1 VVKTCLSG
9 TANDAKTRESAAR
22 VTEAR
27 RILLIAPD
35 QAISSVLRE
44 QLSQPETLEISSIET
59 LDAAPQRLAAEN
71 FDGILLDA
79 AIPDPSPW
87 RVLRDGAVTQPI
99 LLLNLPDAAP
109 DSAPIDPVHGVN
121 AVIARPFRLSD
132 LKLAIETLLQP
143 GTLAEDLPIG
153 RYRFRRVQK
162 LLRDSDGGLI
172 RLTEKETAI
181 LEYLIEA
188 GDQPIPRELLLTQVW
203 GYNPDVTTHTLE
215 THIYRLRQK
224 IEDDPS
230 QASILVTVPGGY
242 RLVV

>member
-1 VVKTCLSG
+1 VKTCLSG
-9 TANDAKTRESAAR
+9 AANDAKTRESAAR
-22 VTEAR
+22 VNTAR

-35 QAISSVLRE
+35 QAISLVLSE
-44 QLSQPETLEISSIET
+44 QLTQPDMLEISIAET
-59 LDAAPQRLAAEN
+59 VDAALERLAAEP
-71 FDGILLDA
+71 FDGIMLDA

-87 RVLRDGAVTQPI
+87 RVLRDSAVTLPI
-99 LLLNLPDAAP
+99 LLMNLPNAVPDAGE
-109 DSAPIDPVHGVN
+109 IDPVRGVN
-121 AVIARPFRLSD
+121 AVIARPFRLSELMLSID
-132 LKLAIETLLQP
+132 ALLQA
-143 GTLAEDLPIG
+143 TVSTEDVPLG
-153 RYRFRRVQK
+153 RYRFEPTQK
-162 LLRDSDGGLI
+162 LLRDGDGGLI

-203 GYNPDVTTHTLE
+203 GYNQDVTTHTLE

-230 QASILVTVPGGY
+230 QAAILVTVPGGY